1 MPPEPVPPQGFLSDG
16 RHLFPIRV
24 YFEDTDFTGVVYH
37 ANYLRFIER
46 ARTEML
52 RELGFHQ
59 GAIHAG
65 ASGDALFFVVARM
78 QLDFLKPA
86 RMDDFLTVETRP
98 LKVTAATI
106 ELEQIVRREAD
117 VLFSARVLIAALA
130 DGKPRRLPREI
141 REKLALRS
149 APHKS

>member
-1 MPPEPVPPQGFLSDG
+1 MRREPVPPQGVLDDG

-65 ASGDALFFVVARM
+65 ESGDALFFVVARM
-78 QLDFLKPA
+78 QLEFLKPA
-86 RMDDFLTVETRP
+86 RMDDLLTVETRP
-98 LKVTAATI
+98 LKITAATI

-117 VLFSARVLIAALA
+117 HLFSAKVLVAALA
-130 DGKPRRLPREI
+130 EGKPRRLPREF
-141 REKLALRS
+141 REKLELKRS
-149 APHKS
+149 

>member
-1 MPPEPVPPQGFLSDG
+1 MAPEALPAQGVLRDG

-24 YFEDTDFTGVVYH
+24 YFEDTDFTGIVYH

-52 RELGFHQ
+52 RDLGFHQ

-65 ASGDALFFVVARM
+65 ETGDALFFVVARM
-78 QLDFLKPA
+78 QLEFLRPA
-86 RMDDFLTVETRP
+86 RMDDLLTVETQP
-98 LKVTAATI
+98 LRISAAAI
-106 ELEQIVRREAD
+106 ELEQIVRRDAD
-117 VLFSARVLIAALA
+117 ILFTAKVLIAALA

-141 REKLALRS
+141 RDKLELGRS
-149 APHKS
+149 TPAP